1 MKKLIIDA
9 GAIRS
14 NLAAVRKMTGSA
26 LLMADLSCDAHGL
39 GLMPAASI
47 LRDEGVRAFAV
58 GEVEDAERLRRGG
71 FVDQQIL
78 ILRSTVD
85 ASEIER
91 ACDAGAI
98 CTVGSLEAGIA
109 ASSAAQAR
117 STVIE
122 VRLKVDSGPGQY
134 GFLPSELDKMMQVY
148 QRLPNLAVSGIY
160 TRLPG
165 ARAGKKVILQRM
177 EAFESL
183 LVKLD
188 DAGIDLGVTQALDS
202 YSLFKCDLDVLDA
215 VCVGSALTGRTPGLG
230 NQLTKVGCIE
240 AAIDELKWLP
250 ADTVVGEGKGKKL
263 KKSTK
268 AAVVPVGWF
277 NGVGRPAPG
286 SGNPFARLLA
296 RFFGRGDRVTVT
308 RDGKRL
314 RLLGPVCEDYLLLDV
329 TELDCGVGDVVC
341 IEADPRTVKGISVE
355 YRT

>member
-1 MKKLIIDA
+1 MKKLVIDTS
-9 GAIRS
+9 AIRS

-26 LLMADLSCDAHGL
+26 LLIADLSCDAHGL
-39 GLMPAASI
+39 GLMSTAAV

-58 GEVEDAERLRRGG
+58 SEVEDAERLRRGG

-85 ASEIER
+85 PLEIER

-109 ASSAAQAR
+109 ASSVAQAR

-122 VRLKVDSGPGQY
+122 VRLKVDSGPGRY
-134 GFLPSELDKMMQVY
+134 GFLPSELDKLLQVY
-148 QRLPNLAVSGIY
+148 LRLPNLAVSGIY

-165 ARAGKKVILQRM
+165 AQAGKRVLLERM
-177 EAFESL
+177 EAFESV

-188 DAGIDLGVTQALDS
+188 DAGVDLGVTQALDS
-202 YSLFKCDLDVLDA
+202 YSLFKGDLDRLDA

-230 NQLTKVGCIE
+230 NQLTKVGYIE
-240 AAIDELKWLP
+240 ASIDELKWLP
-250 ADTVVGEGKGKKL
+250 ADTVVGEGKGRKL

-277 NGVGRPAPG
+277 HGVGRPAPG
-286 SGNPFARLLA
+286 KARFIARLT
-296 RFFGRGDRVTVT
+296 GRGERVTVT
-308 RDGKRL
+308 RGGKRL
-314 RLLGPVCEDYLLLDV
+314 RLLGPVCEDYLLLDM
-329 TELDCGVGDVVC
+329 TELDCGVGDIVC
-341 IEADPRTVKGISVE
+341 IEADPRAVKGIPVE

>member
-1 MKKLIIDA
+1 MKKLIIDV

-26 LLMADLSCDAHGL
+26 LLIADLSCDAHGL
-39 GLMPAASI
+39 GLLSAASV

-58 GEVEDAERLRRGG
+58 SEVEDAERLRRNG

-85 ASEIER
+85 AQEIDR
-91 ACDAGAI
+91 ACDVGAI
-98 CTVGSLEAGIA
+98 CTVGSLEAAIA
-109 ASSAAQAR
+109 VNSAAQAR

-134 GFLPSELDKMMQVY
+134 GFLPSEPDKLLQVY
-148 QRLPNLAVSGIY
+148 QRLSNLAVSGIY

-165 ARAGKKVILQRM
+165 ARAGKKVILERM

-188 DAGIDLGVTQALDS
+188 DAGVDLGMTQALDS
-202 YSLFKCDLDVLDA
+202 YSLFKCDLDRLDA

-230 NQLTKVGCIE
+230 NQLARVGFVE
-240 AAIDELKWLP
+240 ASIDELKWLP
-250 ADTVVGEGKGKKL
+250 ADTVVGEGRGKKL

-277 NGVGRPAPG
+277 NGIGRPAP
-286 SGNPFARLLA
+286 SLRNPLF
-296 RFFGRGDRVTVT
+296 RFLFRKERINVTKG
-308 RDGKRL
+308 GKRL
-314 RLLGPVCEDYLLLDV
+314 RLLGPVCEDYMLLDM
-329 TELDCGVGDVVC
+329 TELDCGVGDTVC
-341 IEADPRTVKGISVE
+341 IEADPRTVKGIPVE